1 MEKII
6 KKYSQAQAWH
16 DPKRWKPQ
24 DKPFAVII
32 NEGNNQ
38 YSFAI
43 ATDLFKSDN
52 KGVLGLS
59 EDEIPEC
66 WHAYE
71 VWNNEQQY
79 ICEYENVVL
88 WAYVDD
94 LVPAKYQKEL
104 IIL

>member
-32 NEGNNQ
+32 DEGNNQ

-43 ATDLFKSDN
+43 ATDLVKSDN

-66 WHAYE
+66 WHTYE
-71 VWNNEQQY
+71 VRSTEQQF
-79 ICEYENVVL
+79 ICEYGSVML
-88 WAYVDD
+88 WAYIDD